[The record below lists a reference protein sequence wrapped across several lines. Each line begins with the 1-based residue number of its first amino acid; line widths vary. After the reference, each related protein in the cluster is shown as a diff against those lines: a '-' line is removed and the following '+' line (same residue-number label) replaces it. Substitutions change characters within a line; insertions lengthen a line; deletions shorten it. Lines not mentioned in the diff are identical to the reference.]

1 MARVPRIGV
10 LVPSG
15 NPTVEPEL
23 YRMAPPSVTLHFARL
38 ASPEGTPGAHAGME
52 HRLLGYLDAIPTV
65 LPALAAV
72 QPSVVVLAHT
82 SVSYA
87 TTFAKEPALIDRLSK
102 LAGCPAVT
110 ASRAILAAFAHL
122 GVRRI
127 ALATPYSEAVEA
139 LGATYW
145 TAAGLELVAHRRL
158 DGVTNIYDETEARAY
173 ELGRATDVHAADA
186 LLISGTG
193 LPTAGIIQRLED
205 ELRKPVVTGQS
216 AALWHALRVAGVDT
230 SVPGFGALLAGQ
242 AQPGSEV
249 NVRR

>member
-1 MARVPRIGV
+1 MTPRIGV
-10 LVPSG
+10 LVPAG

-23 YRMAPPSVTLHFARL
+23 YRMAPASVTLHFARL
-38 ASPEGTPGAHAGME
+38 EAPEGTPGALAGLE
-52 HRLLGYLDAIPTV
+52 RRLLEYLHSLPTV
-65 LPALAAV
+65 LPTLAAV
-72 QPSVVVLAHT
+72 QPTVVVLAHT

-87 TTFAKEPALIDRLSK
+87 TGYAEEPALIERMSK

-110 ASRAILAAFAHL
+110 ASRAILSAFAHL

-145 TAAGLELVAHRRL
+145 KAAGLDVVAHQRL
-158 DGVTNIYDETEARAY
+158 EGVSNIYEETEARAY
-173 ELGRATDVHAADA
+173 ALGRSIDMREAEA

-205 ELRKPVVTGQS
+205 ELGKPVVTGQT
-216 AALWHALRVAGVDT
+216 AALWQALRVAGVAARV
-230 SVPGFGALLAGQ
+230 SGYGKLLAG
-242 AQPGSEV
+242 
-249 NVRR
+249 

>member
-1 MARVPRIGV
+1 MTTRLGV

-23 YRMAPPSVTLHFARL
+23 YRMAPRSVTVHFARL
-38 ASPEGTPGAHAGME
+38 DSGEGNPGAHAGMDR
-52 HRLLGYLDAIPTV
+52 RLLGYVDALPQAIP
-65 LPALAAV
+65 PLAAV
-72 QPSVVVLAHT
+72 RPSVVILAHT

-87 TTFAKEPALIDRLSK
+87 TGFEREPELVAKIET

-110 ASRAILAAFAHL
+110 ASRAILAAFAAL

-145 TAAGLELVAHRRL
+145 QAAGLELAAHRRL
-158 DGVTNIYDETEARAY
+158 ENVTNIYEETEARAY
-173 ELGRATDVHAADA
+173 ELGRSVDMRAAEV

-193 LPTAGIIQRLED
+193 LPTAGIVQKLED
-205 ELRKPVVTGQS
+205 TIGKPVVTGQT
-216 AALWHALRVAGVDT
+216 AALWHALRTANIGTRVKGY
-230 SVPGFGALLAGQ
+230 GRLLML
-242 AQPGSEV
+242 S
-249 NVRR
+249 

>member
-1 MARVPRIGV
+1 MSRPPRLGV
-10 LVPSG
+10 LVPAG

-38 ASPEGTPGAHAGME
+38 DAPEGTPGALAGLE
-52 HRLLGYLDAIPTV
+52 HRLLAYLDSIPTV
-65 LPALAAV
+65 VPTLAAV

-87 TTFAKEPALIDRLSK
+87 TGFAKEPALIDRLSK

-122 GVRRI
+122 GVHRI
-127 ALATPYSEAVEA
+127 ALATPYSEAVEV

-145 TAAGLELVAHRRL
+145 KAGGLDVVAHRRL
-158 DGVTNIYDETEARAY
+158 DGVTNIYEETEARAY
-173 ELGRATDVHAADA
+173 ELGRSIDMRAAEV

-193 LPTAGIIQRLED
+193 LPTAGIIQRLET
-205 ELRKPVVTGQS
+205 ELGRPVVTGQT
-216 AALWHALRVAGVDT
+216 AALWQALRTAGVDARIE
-230 SVPGFGALLAGQ
+230 GYGRLLSGL
-242 AQPGSEV
+242 
-249 NVRR
+249 R

>member
-1 MARVPRIGV
+1 MTTAKRIGV
-10 LVPSG
+10 LVPAG

-23 YRMAPPSVTLHFARL
+23 YRMAPLSVTLHFARL
-38 ASPEGTPGAHAGME
+38 DSPDGTPGAHVGME
-52 HRLLGYLDAIPTV
+52 HRLLGYLRSLPTAV
-65 LPALAAV
+65 PTLAEV

-87 TTFAKEPALIDRLSK
+87 TGFAEEPALIDRMAK

-145 TAAGLELVAHRRL
+145 KAAGLDVVAHRRL
-158 DGVTNIYDETEARAY
+158 EGVTNIYEETEARAY
-173 ELGRATDVHAADA
+173 ALGRQTDMREAEA

-205 ELRKPVVTGQS
+205 DLGKPVVTGQT
-216 AALWHALRVAGVDT
+216 AALWQALRVAGVEAR
-230 SVPGFGALLAGQ
+230 VPGYGRLLAG
-242 AQPGSEV
+242 
-249 NVRR
+249 